1 MFNVRYEITVPSTF
15 GENAP
20 ADMEFVN
27 SCLAHV
33 ESAMNGQ
40 FGACTSIDARGNWNN
55 DESVT
60 VKEPVILV
68 YSLATESTFDSWQF
82 MLDLAEW
89 VKLTMLQ
96 SCVLIAEYPVSR
108 SVLV

>member
-1 MFNVRYEITVPSTF
+1 MFNARYEITVPSTF
-15 GENAP
+15 GESSP
-20 ADMEFVN
+20 ADIEFVA

-33 ESAMNGQ
+33 ESAMNVR
-40 FGACTSIDARGNWNN
+40 FGACTSVDGRGNWDN

-60 VKEPVILV
+60 VKESVILV
-68 YSLATESTFDSWQF
+68 YSLATESTDAWRF
-82 MLDLAEW
+82 MIDLAEW

-108 SVLV
+108 SALV